1 MENATDLLQAL
12 TALVNAL
19 IVYKVIDGISPNRT
33 AANTGGGTDRQPHPK

>member
-19 IVYKVIDGISPNRT
+19 IVYKVIDGISPKQNR
-33 AANTGGGTDRQPHPK
+33 RQYRRRN

>member
-19 IVYKVIDGISPNRT
+19 IVYKVIDGIRPIQ
-33 AANTGGGTDRQPHPK
+33 DRRQYRRRN